1 MGSSSSKK
9 DMQFAC
15 KAGQSQYDQ
24 DGRARVGVAASSMP
38 RPCFLP
44 RDGRRAPAR
53 AELSQ
58 AVESMT
64 SRTPRAR
71 GADEV
76 VLDRYR
82 LTRRLGSG
90 GMGTVWLAHDE
101 KLERAVAV
109 KRIGVE
115 DPEVAKRAE
124 REARAA
130 ARLAHPGIVALYE
143 SGQDADAVYLV
154 SELVR
159 GRTLARLIADGLL
172 SDRDALEI
180 GVVLCEALAH
190 AHERGV
196 VHRDVKP
203 ANVMVPDDGS
213 GAKLTDFGIAQ
224 LIGDDALTRTG
235 DVVGTLAYMAPEQ
248 AEGRAVTAA
257 VDLYALG
264 LVLFEAL
271 SGVNPV
277 RGRTP
282 ASTIRRV
289 GERLPA
295 LGRLR
300 RDLPLALCAAIDA
313 AVLPHPEQ
321 RGSLADLKRALKASR
336 RDVDDEPGTIEAGPL
351 EPFTRAG
358 RLAQDVGVVEPATRA
373 RRLGARGSAALGAAV
388 LAFSALALLGPSP
401 PAPPLLAG
409 AAAAAL
415 ALVLP
420 RLGWL
425 VIAAAL
431 VAWLATAAPG
441 LTLLVAVALAP
452 VPPALRRAAPGWWSA
467 PAAALLLGAAG
478 VAGAWVAIA
487 GQARRAHER
496 AALGALGAWWL
507 LLAEP
512 AASRVL
518 VLGVAP
524 GSEPRAAWEGSL
536 GRAAEDALA
545 PLASGGGLALAGVWA
560 LGAVVLPWFVRGRV
574 VAVDL
579 VVATAWSA
587 AVAAGAAAAGAATA
601 WPGGTPGPHG
611 LVAGAVLA
619 GIVAV
624 AARVA
629 GHPR

>member
-1 MGSSSSKK
+1 MPE
-9 DMQFAC
+9 
-15 KAGQSQYDQ
+15 
-24 DGRARVGVAASSMP
+24 DGRARVGVDASSLP
-38 RPCFLP
+38 GPCFLP
-44 RDGRRAPAR
+44 GKGRRAPAS
-53 AELSQ
+53 AELPQ
-58 AVESMT
+58 TVEST
-64 SRTPRAR
+64 APRLSRAR
-71 GADEV
+71 SADDL

-82 LTRRLGSG
+82 LSRRLGSG

-109 KRIGVE
+109 KRIGIE

-130 ARLAHPGIVALYE
+130 ARLGHPGIVALYE
-143 SGQDADAVYLV
+143 SGQDEDAVYLV

-159 GRTLARLIADGLL
+159 GRTLARLMVDGLL
-172 SDRDALEI
+172 SDRDAVEI
-180 GVVLCEALAH
+180 GVVLCEALVH

-203 ANVMVPDDGS
+203 ANVMVPDDGG

-248 AEGRAVTAA
+248 AEGRAVTAS

-289 GERLPA
+289 GQRLPA

-300 RDLPLALCAAIDA
+300 RDLPLELCAAIDL

-321 RGSLADLKRALKASR
+321 RGTLADLKRALKAVDR
-336 RDVDDEPGTIEAGPL
+336 EVDDRPGTVEAGRL

-373 RRLGARGSAALGAAV
+373 RRLGVRGSAALGAAV
-388 LAFSALALLGPSP
+388 LAFSALALLGP
-401 PAPPLLAG
+401 PPLLPPLLG
-409 AAAAAL
+409 AAVAAAF
-415 ALVLP
+415 ALVWP

-425 VIAAAL
+425 VISVVL
-431 VAWLATAAPG
+431 VAWLVATAPG
-441 LTLLVAVALAP
+441 LALLVAVALAP
-452 VPPALRRAAPGWWSA
+452 VAIAIRRAAPGWWSA
-467 PAAALLLGAAG
+467 PAAALVLGAAG
-478 VAGAWVAIA
+478 VAGAWVALA

-496 AALGALGAWWL
+496 AALAALGAWWL

-512 AASRVL
+512 VAGRVL
-518 VLGVAP
+518 ALGVAP
-524 GSEPRAAWEGSL
+524 GTAPRAAWEGSV
-536 GRAAEDALA
+536 GRAAEDVLV
-545 PLASGGGLALAGVWA
+545 PLVSGGGLALAGVWA
-560 LGAVVLPWFVRGRV
+560 IGAAALPWLVHGRTV
-574 VAVDL
+574 GVDL
-579 VVATAWSA
+579 VLATAWSA
-587 AVAAGAAAAGAATA
+587 GVAAGARAACTATA
-601 WPGGTPGPHG
+601 WSGGTPAPDG
-611 LVAGAVLA
+611 LVGGAVLA
-619 GIVAV
+619 GIFAV

-629 GHPR
+629 DDPR